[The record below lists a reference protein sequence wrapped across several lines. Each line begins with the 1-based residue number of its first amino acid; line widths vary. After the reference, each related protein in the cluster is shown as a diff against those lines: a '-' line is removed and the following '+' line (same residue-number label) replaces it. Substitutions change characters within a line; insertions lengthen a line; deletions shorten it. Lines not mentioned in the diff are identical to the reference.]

1 MSVTLTGGP
10 FADAKGTAVASGTLR
25 LQLSKDARKSGGQ
38 VCRAYQIDIPL
49 DATGNIATNT
59 AVVGNDELTPT
70 DTYYVA
76 TVLDSNRSPVYG
88 PVLWTLSGGG
98 TVNVNTINPSTGV
111 ASAGV
116 SVNFSADQIYLDR
129 ANQDVLLER
138 DSANVLRLATG
149 DSFIPQTDA
158 QELGSSLKRWL
169 MRIVS
174 AVFYGSS
181 SGSTTL
187 QASATASGTLTLPA
201 ATDTLVGKA
210 TTDTLT
216 NKTFDTAGTGN
227 VLKINGTTVSA
238 KTGTGSVVLATS
250 PAITTPTITDPTISS
265 NAITGSAARLVFKQ
279 AMVRVTKSGA
289 QSINNSTT
297 TAITWDTETYDTD
310 TLHSTVSNTS
320 RLTASVTG
328 KWLVTTSI
336 GFAASATGSRIVTIR
351 KNGTTDYAQA
361 ASPNAGGSDG
371 VQVTV
376 SDIVDLAASDY
387 VEINVT
393 QNSGGALNVNTSSTQ
408 FSMALIGV

>member
-1 MSVTLTGGP
+1 
-10 FADAKGTAVASGTLR
+10 
-25 LQLSKDARKSGGQ
+25 
-38 VCRAYQIDIPL
+38 
-49 DATGNIATNT
+49 
-59 AVVGNDELTPT
+59 
-70 DTYYVA
+70 
-76 TVLDSNRSPVYG
+76 
-88 PVLWTLSGGG
+88 
-98 TVNVNTINPSTGV
+98 
-111 ASAGV
+111 
-116 SVNFSADQIYLDR
+116 
-129 ANQDVLLER
+129 
-138 DSANVLRLATG
+138 
-149 DSFIPQTDA
+149 
-158 QELGSSLKRWL
+158 

-328 KWLVTTSI
+328 KWLVTTSV

>member
-158 QELGSSLKRWL
+158 QELGSTLKRWL

-201 ATDTLVGKA
+201 ATDTLVGKN

-216 NKTFDTAGTGN
+216 NKT
-227 VLKINGTTVSA
+227 L
-238 KTGTGSVVLATS
+238 TS
-250 PAITTPTITDPTISS
+250 PTINTATINTPTIATPTITSATIDSNTISGTA
-265 NAITGSAARLVFKQ
+265 NRLVFKQ
-279 AMVRVTKSGA
+279 ASVRVTNTAA
-289 QSINNSTT
+289 QSISTAT
-297 TAITWDTETYDTD
+297 NTALTWDTENFDTD

-328 KWLVTTSI
+328 KWRVNGSAM
-336 GFAASATGSRIVTIR
+336 FAASGTGSRNIFIR
-351 KNGTTDYAQA
+351 KNGSTNYADIYMP
-361 ASPNAGGSDG
+361 SIAGDPFTLSISD
-371 VQVTV
+371 T
-376 SDIVDLAASDY
+376 IDLTAGDY
-387 VEINVT
+387 VELVVW
-393 QNSGGALNVNTSSTQ
+393 QNSGGALNVGSTRT
-408 FSMALIGV
+408 FFGMELIGV